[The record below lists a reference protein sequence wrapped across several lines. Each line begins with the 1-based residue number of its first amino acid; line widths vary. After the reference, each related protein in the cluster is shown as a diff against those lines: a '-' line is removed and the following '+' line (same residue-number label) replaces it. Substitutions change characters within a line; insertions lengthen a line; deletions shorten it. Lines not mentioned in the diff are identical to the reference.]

1 MLFRSFT
8 ALLDIVTMEKAYV
21 LIGCELGYENEVVSK
36 LQEIKGVKKATITYG
51 DYDIVAEVEAPTESQ
66 MDKLVTKTIRQL
78 PNIRSTITVGVIC

>member
-1 MLFRSFT
+1 MIRFK
-8 ALLDIVTMEKAYV
+8 APLDIIIVEKAYV

-51 DYDIVAEVEAPTESQ
+51 DYDIVVEVEAPTESQ

>member
-1 MLFRSFT
+1 
-8 ALLDIVTMEKAYV
+8 MEKAYV
-21 LIGCELGYENEVVSK
+21 LIGCELGYENEVVNK

>member
-1 MLFRSFT
+1 
-8 ALLDIVTMEKAYV
+8 MEKAYV

-36 LQEIKGVKKATITYG
+36 LREIKGVKKATITYG
-51 DYDIVAEVEAPTESQ
+51 DYDIVVEVEAPSESQ